1 MGLRFSLF
9 AARALQRGWLVRGG
23 CKELRFFAPRLHAK
37 DLGNVLE
44 TSHALH
50 APLPLTAQLME
61 VMQGL
66 MADGLGDADHGALIR
81 HWEKLAGVEVRR
93 KPA

>member
-1 MGLRFSLF
+1 MR
-9 AARALQRGWLVRGG
+9 AAL
-23 CKELRFFAPRLHAK
+23 APGFRIKLHAK

-44 TSHALH
+44 TSRELH
-50 APLPLTAQLME
+50 VSLPLAAQLME

-93 KPA
+93 KPS